1 MWAEGRSQMSSSSLS
16 SSREKPSTRAAPR
29 RTDRMLTTPHSVSA
43 STTRV
48 ERTDDGERERGMRE
62 GEREIGRKEGGG
74 EGRAEGRR
82 KRAEEGC
89 RDG

>member
-1 MWAEGRSQMSSSSLS
+1 
-16 SSREKPSTRAAPR
+16 
-29 RTDRMLTTPHSVSA
+29 VSA

-48 ERTDDGERERGMRE
+48 ERTDDGERERGMRD